1 MQVKRIRISL
11 YWSFKCR
18 SKRYYRKLHLQ
29 TFLHESIW
37 IHQHISLWIE
47 KLLPQLIHQQ
57 LKSKQ
62 YKVIKVVNTKSYD
75 HPANWLYKT
84 NKILKFCDYVKLENY
99 LFVKEVITEKAL
111 DMFHDSFGSRGIHQH
126 NNRHF
131 TLHSVNLI

>member
-18 SKRYYRKLHLQ
+18 SKRYYRRLHLP

-47 KLLPQLIHQQ
+47 KLLAQLIHQQ

-62 YKVIKVVNTKSYD
+62 YKVIKIVNTKPYD

-84 NKILKFCDYVKLENY
+84 NKIPKICGYVKLENY
-99 LFVKEVITEKAL
+99 LFVKEVIKKPSICFMTPLGQEG
-111 DMFHDSFGSRGIHQH
+111 FTNTTPG
-126 NNRHF
+126 HF
-131 TLHSVNLI
+131 KQHSVNLI